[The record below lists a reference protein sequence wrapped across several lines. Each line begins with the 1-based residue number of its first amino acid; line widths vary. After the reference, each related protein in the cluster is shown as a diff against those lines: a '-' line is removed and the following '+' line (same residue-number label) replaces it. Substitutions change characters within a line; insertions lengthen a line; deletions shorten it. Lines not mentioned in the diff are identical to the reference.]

1 MNQSYIYILCA
12 AFMCTPWPPLPCLQT
27 WGRCTFFSL
36 RILPLYSTVYIR
48 TIIINLWLEALY
60 KGGRGRGRADCI
72 SGQVNWPHLLN
83 ILHPISILLGSLHFV
98 FAFCSRNT
106 VTKDPIVSYL
116 ITLKTSNMSAPRRGL
131 TYFVVCFVD
140 RSPISQSPAQNFL
153 QCQNCKLYI

>member
-1 MNQSYIYILCA
+1 MCCIYVHSMTPITVLADLRPMHILLFKNFA
-12 AFMCTPWPPLPCLQT
+12 P
-27 WGRCTFFSL
+27 
-36 RILPLYSTVYIR
+36 IY
-48 TIIINLWLEALY
+48 TIIINLWLEAWY